1 MRQQLLD
8 EGYRFEFFQ
17 AVRLI
22 ERMER
27 EREPVGGGGPPAREV
42 VRFRTRASLG
52 FPASQIHE
60 VRQGQREDRPL
71 EMVVAFMGL
80 TGPLGML
87 PHAYTQLV
95 MDRLRAQDPTL
106 SDFLDL
112 FNHRLISFFFRAWE
126 KYRFPVAYEKN
137 RRDPFT
143 EYLFDLIGM
152 GTPGLKDRMSVP
164 DEGLLLYAG
173 LIGQQPHSAV
183 ALQGILQ
190 DYFGVPVE
198 IRQFQ
203 GQWVPLEP
211 EYRTFLGSVNCGLG
225 DNAICGDRVFTEYSK
240 FRVRVGP
247 LAFQRYL
254 SFLPTGGS
262 HLPLTDLTRFLVN
275 RELDFDLQLVLRK
288 GEVPACQLSSAGQP
302 PPMLGWTTWLKT
314 KELAEDA
321 SQVVLSVTN

>member
-1 MRQQLLD
+1 VRQQLLD
-8 EGYRFEFFQ
+8 EAYRFEFFQ

-27 EREPVGGGGPPAREV
+27 EREPVGAGGPPAREV

-60 VRQGQREDRPL
+60 VRQGPREDLPL

-80 TGPLGML
+80 TGPLGLL

-95 MDRLRAQDPTL
+95 MDRLRAQDATL

-152 GTPGLKDRMSVP
+152 GTPGLKGRTSVP

-183 ALQGILQ
+183 ALEGILQ

-203 GQWVPLEP
+203 GQWVFLEP
-211 EYRTFLGSVNCGLG
+211 EYRTFLGSANSGLG
-225 DNAICGDRVFTEYSK
+225 DSAICGERVFTEYSK
-240 FRVRVGP
+240 FRVRLGP
-247 LAFQRYL
+247 LAFSRYT

-275 RELDFDLQLVLRK
+275 RELDFDIQLVLK
-288 GEVPACQLSSAGQP
+288 KEEVPACRLSSTGPA

-314 KELAEDA
+314 QQLAEDA
-321 SQVVLSVTN
+321 SQVVLSVAN

>member
-17 AVRLI
+17 AVRLL

-27 EREPVGGGGPPAREV
+27 EREPVGAGGPPAREA

-60 VRQGQREDRPL
+60 VRQAARDDMPL

-80 TGPLGML
+80 TGPLGLL

-95 MDRLRAQDPTL
+95 IDRLRAQDTTL

-126 KYRFPVAYEKN
+126 KYRFPVAYEKS
-137 RRDPFT
+137 RRDPCT
-143 EYLFDLIGM
+143 EYLYDLIGM
-152 GTPGLKDRMSVP
+152 GTAGLTGRTSVP

-173 LIGQQPHSAV
+173 LIAQQPHSAI

-190 DYFGVPVE
+190 DYFRVPVA

-211 EYRTFLGSVNCGLG
+211 EYRTFLGSANCGLG
-225 DNAICGDRVFTEYSK
+225 DNAICGERVFTEYSK
-240 FRVRVGP
+240 FRVRLGP
-247 LAFQRYL
+247 LAFRRYV
-254 SFLPTGGS
+254 SFLPTGAS
-262 HLPLTDLTRFLVN
+262 HIPLTDLTRFLVN
-275 RELDFDLQLVLRK
+275 RELDFEVQLVLK
-288 GEVPACQLSSAGQP
+288 KEEVPACQLSSAAET

-321 SQVVLSVTN
+321 SQVVLSVAN

>member
-1 MRQQLLD
+1 VRQQLLD

-17 AVRLI
+17 AVRLL

-27 EREPVGGGGPPAREV
+27 EREPVGSGGPPSREP

-52 FPASQIHE
+52 FPASQIYE
-60 VRQGQREDRPL
+60 VRQGAREDLPL

-80 TGPLGML
+80 TGPLGLL

-95 MDRLRAQDPTL
+95 MDRLRAQDATL

-152 GTPGLKDRMSVP
+152 GTAGLTGRTTVP

-173 LIGQQPHSAV
+173 LIAQRPHSA
-183 ALQGILQ
+183 AAIRGILQ

-203 GQWVPLEP
+203 GQWIPLEQ
-211 EYRTFLGSVNCGLG
+211 EYRTFLGAANAVLG
-225 DNAICGDRVFTEYSK
+225 DSAICGDRVFTEYSK

-247 LAFQRYL
+247 LGFRRYL

-262 HLPLTDLTRFLVN
+262 HAPLTDLTRFLIN
-275 RELDFDLQLVLRK
+275 RELAFDVQLVLRK
-288 GEVPACQLSSAGQP
+288 GEVPACQLSSTAET

-314 KELAEDA
+314 EELAENA
-321 SQVVLSVTN
+321 SQVVLSVAN

>member
-1 MRQQLLD
+1 VRQQLLD

-17 AVRLI
+17 AVRLL

-27 EREPVGGGGPPAREV
+27 EREPVGSGGPPGREV

-60 VRQGQREDRPL
+60 VRPGGGDDMPV

-80 TGPLGML
+80 TGPLGLL

-95 MDRLRAQDPTL
+95 MDRMRAQDSTL
-106 SDFLDL
+106 ADFLDL

-152 GTPGLKDRMSVP
+152 GTGGLRGRTSVP

-173 LIGQQPHSAV
+173 LIAQRPHSAAAMKGV
-183 ALQGILQ
+183 LQ

-203 GQWVPLEP
+203 GQWIPLEP
-211 EYRTFLGSVNCGLG
+211 EYRTFLGSANSALG
-225 DNAICGDRVFTEYSK
+225 DDTICGERVFTTYSK
-240 FRVRVGP
+240 FRVRLGP
-247 LAFQRYL
+247 LTFSRYR
-254 SFLPTGGS
+254 SFLPIGAS
-262 HLPLTDLTRFLVN
+262 HTPLTDLTRFLVS
-275 RELDFDLQLVLRK
+275 RELDFDVQLVLK
-288 GEVPACQLSSAGQP
+288 KEEVPDCQLSSSAET

-314 KELAEDA
+314 RQLAEDA
-321 SQVVLSVTN
+321 SQVVLSVAN